1 MHLVRYFEG
10 NALFQ
15 DPNVMEGFVRLL
27 FPFYYVL
34 SMIVL
39 CPLHALRSYIAIEEV
54 QASFEAGNLNEF
66 DTFLIYRISYSA
78 PSVIFS

>member
-1 MHLVRYFEG
+1 
-10 NALFQ
+10 
-15 DPNVMEGFVRLL
+15 MEGFGRLL

-39 CPLHALRSYIAIEEV
+39 CPLHALRSYIAIEDV

-78 PSVIFS
+78 PSYYIFLVSFRITLETSYHLVAPS